1 MGRLWSVDTGMPVPD
16 NHAAAVG
23 AAVEY
28 DHPLWICDTPRLSAS
43 DIAARVRGS
52 HPGQSWWG

>member
-1 MGRLWSVDTGMPVPD
+1 MATAGVPTHFYSLEQAAEEVMGRLWSVDTGMPVPD

-28 DHPLWICDTPRLSAS
+28 DDPSLDM
-43 DIAARVRGS
+43 
-52 HPGQSWWG
+52 